1 MWDYLIHCSVDERP
15 LFMFLYCRYLQRG
28 LPATFTI
35 ESTMGY
41 GCFPFFWL
49 QSTSQQQ
56 LPFTSDIILSLESIH
71 DLLMPKSKSFFFPF
85 SKHILAC
92 GGTTSINNSNLLTF
106 PYLLR
111 WRFLVNPFLFL
122 ISPLNLK
129 LMHIS

>member
-41 GCFPFFWL
+41 GCFFPFL
-49 QSTSQQQ
+49 VAVNISTTIA
-56 LPFTSDIILSLESIH
+56 FTSDILLSLESIH
-71 DLLMPKSKSFFFPF
+71 DLLMPKSKSFFSFLNT
-85 SKHILAC
+85 SWHV
-92 GGTTSINNSNLLTF
+92 GTTSINNSNLLTF

-111 WRFLVNPFLFL
+111 WRFLVNPFYF
-122 ISPLNLK
+122 
-129 LMHIS
+129 